1 VFQSFYHAWLRT
13 YADLAPDVRVGVL
26 FAGGPP
32 SAAQLADA
40 AGWADQANPALGD
53 VPDAALVDLIHSY
66 GLETHVWTV
75 NDATNMRKAIRFGVD
90 GVITNF
96 PQLLRDVLRNG

>member
-1 VFQSFYHAWLRT
+1 VLLEVKAPELYPGIDVDVDKELRS
-13 YADLAPDVRVGVL
+13 L
-26 FAGGPP
+26 
-32 SAAQLADA
+32 SAFNA
-40 AGWADQANPALGD
+40 ALGD

-66 GLETHVWTV
+66 GPETHVWTV